1 MSALLYS
8 FLEIRLSVEIRNN
21 LGIMTVHIN
30 NCFIFSAV
38 FLENVPEFVKMQITW
53 KNNLRVFLL
62 LKSFGTSAFRNVS
75 LEEIIQIIL
84 PLFIYFFFFDRLY
97 R

>member
-1 MSALLYS
+1 
-8 FLEIRLSVEIRNN
+8 
-21 LGIMTVHIN
+21 MTVHIN

-84 PLFIYFFFFDRLY
+84 PLFIYLLFFLTDCTDEQLLRSWH
-97 R
+97 